1 MSVSNIKILHIDS
14 NHVLLWEQ
22 LQELGFTNHQ
32 DFTSSKQEIEAKIQE
47 YQGIVI
53 RSRFKIDKT
62 FLDKATNLQFIARV
76 GAGLESID
84 CDRALSKKT

>member
-14 NHVLLWEQ
+14 NHPLLWEQ

-62 FLDKATNLQFIARV
+62 FLDKATSLHFIARV
-76 GAGLESID
+76 GIGLENSFVF
-84 CDRALSKKT
+84 TNV